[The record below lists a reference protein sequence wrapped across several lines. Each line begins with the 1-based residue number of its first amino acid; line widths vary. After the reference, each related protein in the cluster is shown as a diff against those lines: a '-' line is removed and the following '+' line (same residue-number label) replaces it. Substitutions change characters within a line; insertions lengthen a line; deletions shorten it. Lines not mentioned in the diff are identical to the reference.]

1 MENELNTTKAQLNSF
16 INNLPFVSWI
26 KDTEGRYVYVNEPFL
41 INFDKQAEEVL
52 NNTDDSILD
61 PSYVQ
66 KEISEDRQVKKSG
79 KKMLFTG
86 KSGDQWYETYKTP
99 VTDCNGNVIGVVGI
113 QRDISDIRRT
123 MENLNT
129 ERDLLQALMDNFPYT
144 IYFKDTQSRFTRVNR
159 AQATMLGINDPEE
172 AIGKTDFDY
181 FTLQHAQDAFRDEQR
196 ILTMGEQLI
205 GKTERIRNAQGNYIW
220 VSATKI
226 PVRNSE
232 GEITGLVGISIDV
245 TERYLAEQ
253 KLREAR
259 KKAIE
264 SDKLKSAFLANMSHE
279 IRTPMNGILGFSN
292 LLRMSNV
299 DRDQQLEYLGFIEKC
314 GNSLLNL
321 IDDIIDISKIEAG
334 QIVIR
339 NSKTCI
345 NEVLRELFF
354 TFDKNRLDENKRDV
368 ELRLVMP
375 ENQSSLCTV
384 TDPFR
389 FKQVI
394 SNLIGNA
401 LKFTENGFIEFGYKV
416 QETNILFYV
425 KDTGVGIPRDKFR
438 LIFDRFGQV
447 LENDRLNRKGT
458 GLGLAISVNIVKLLG
473 GKMWLES
480 EVGTGST
487 FYFTIPL
494 KEIDED
500 FEEKGKFDFPR
511 VTNFDWIGK
520 KLLVVDDEELN
531 WTFIRDLMKPTQA
544 QLIWAKNGQEA
555 VDICQEDTK
564 IDLVL
569 MDFRMPVMNG
579 FEATRA
585 IRSFDTNIPI
595 IALTAYAQEE
605 EKELILHAGC
615 NAYLSKPVRNEQ
627 LFKIVNHFLAS

>member
-1 MENELNTTKAQLNSF
+1 MT
-16 INNLPFVSWI
+16 
-26 KDTEGRYVYVNEPFL
+26 
-41 INFDKQAEEVL
+41 
-52 NNTDDSILD
+52 
-61 PSYVQ
+61 
-66 KEISEDRQVKKSG
+66 
-79 KKMLFTG
+79 
-86 KSGDQWYETYKTP
+86 
-99 VTDCNGNVIGVVGI
+99 
-113 QRDISDIRRT
+113 
-123 MENLNT
+123 
-129 ERDLLQALMDNFPYT
+129 
-144 IYFKDTQSRFTRVNR
+144 
-159 AQATMLGINDPEE
+159 
-172 AIGKTDFDY
+172 
-181 FTLQHAQDAFRDEQR
+181 
-196 ILTMGEQLI
+196 
-205 GKTERIRNAQGNYIW
+205 
-220 VSATKI
+220 
-226 PVRNSE
+226 
-232 GEITGLVGISIDV
+232 
-245 TERYLAEQ
+245 
-253 KLREAR
+253 
-259 KKAIE
+259 
-264 SDKLKSAFLANMSHE
+264 
-279 IRTPMNGILGFSN
+279 
-292 LLRMSNV
+292 
-299 DRDQQLEYLGFIEKC
+299 
-314 GNSLLNL
+314 
-321 IDDIIDISKIEAG
+321 
-334 QIVIR
+334 
-339 NSKTCI
+339 
-345 NEVLRELFF
+345 
-354 TFDKNRLDENKRDV
+354 KNRLDENKRDV

>member
-1 MENELNTTKAQLNSF
+1 
-16 INNLPFVSWI
+16 
-26 KDTEGRYVYVNEPFL
+26 
-41 INFDKQAEEVL
+41 
-52 NNTDDSILD
+52 
-61 PSYVQ
+61 
-66 KEISEDRQVKKSG
+66 
-79 KKMLFTG
+79 
-86 KSGDQWYETYKTP
+86 
-99 VTDCNGNVIGVVGI
+99 
-113 QRDISDIRRT
+113 

-354 TFDKNRLDENKRDV
+354 
-368 ELRLVMP
+368 
-375 ENQSSLCTV
+375 
-384 TDPFR
+384 
-389 FKQVI
+389 
-394 SNLIGNA
+394 
-401 LKFTENGFIEFGYKV
+401 
-416 QETNILFYV
+416 
-425 KDTGVGIPRDKFR
+425 
-438 LIFDRFGQV
+438 
-447 LENDRLNRKGT
+447 
-458 GLGLAISVNIVKLLG
+458 
-473 GKMWLES
+473 
-480 EVGTGST
+480 
-487 FYFTIPL
+487 
-494 KEIDED
+494 
-500 FEEKGKFDFPR
+500 
-511 VTNFDWIGK
+511 
-520 KLLVVDDEELN
+520 
-531 WTFIRDLMKPTQA
+531 
-544 QLIWAKNGQEA
+544 
-555 VDICQEDTK
+555 
-564 IDLVL
+564 
-569 MDFRMPVMNG
+569 
-579 FEATRA
+579 
-585 IRSFDTNIPI
+585 
-595 IALTAYAQEE
+595 
-605 EKELILHAGC
+605 
-615 NAYLSKPVRNEQ
+615 
-627 LFKIVNHFLAS
+627 HF